1 MRIAYFCFI
10 LAALAGTTGISMGIY
25 MGINEDFTLAPSHAH
40 LNLLGWVTMSIY
52 GFYHRA
58 AQTSPRW
65 LAWTQVL
72 LGGLGFPLFTAT
84 LGYYLATG
92 NQTFIPVAI
101 VGTFMCLASMVLFA
115 VILISDALSQSFSD
129 QAPVANRAHG
139 W

>member
-10 LAALAGTTGISMGIY
+10 LAALAGATGISMGIY

-52 GFYHRA
+52 GFYHLA

-72 LGGLGFPLFTAT
+72 TGGLGFPLMTGG

-92 NQTFIPVAI
+92 DQALVPLVI
-101 VGTFMCLASMVLFA
+101 VGSLSCLASMILFA
-115 VILISDALSQSFSD
+115 VILILDALSQSFAD
-129 QAPVANRAHG
+129 QAPLAGRAHG

>member
-52 GFYHRA
+52 GFYHMV

-65 LAWTQVL
+65 LAWTQAL
-72 LGGLGFPLFTAT
+72 CGGLGFPLFTGGLA
-84 LGYYLATG
+84 YYLATG
-92 NQTFIPVAI
+92 DQALVPLVI
-101 VGTFMCLASMVLFA
+101 VGSLSCLASMVLFA
-115 VILISDALSQSFSD
+115 VILISDALSRFFSD
-129 QAPVANRAHG
+129 HAPSENRAHG

>member
-58 AQTSPRW
+58 TQTSPRW

-72 LGGLGFPLFTAT
+72 CGGLGFPLFTAT
-84 LGYYLATG
+84 LAYYLATG
-92 NQTFIPVAI
+92 NETFIPAAI
-101 VGTFMCLASMVLFA
+101 VGTLMCLASMVLFA
-115 VILISDALSQSFSD
+115 IILISDALSLSFFD
-129 QAPVANRAHG
+129 QTPSTNRAYG